1 MKTAAREGKKSF
13 LLYFDSYPRIAGL
26 PAEQRGELLSAL
38 FEFAID
44 AAAGKANL
52 CGVMKRHPAMNLGAQ
67 MAFGFMA
74 DTIHRDTEVWLEKQ
88 ARYRQTALKRV
99 AQDKNPAEK
108 ARAAVDG
115 GEMAKYVQALRGK
128 ERT

>member
-38 FEFAID
+38 FEFAMD
-44 AAAGKANL
+44 AAEGKADL
-52 CGVMKRHPAMNLGAQ
+52 RGVMARHPAMDLAAQ

-74 DTIHRDTEVWLEKQ
+74 DTVHRDTETWLEKQ
-88 ARYRQTALKRV
+88 ARYRQAAQERV
-99 AQDKNPAEK
+99 ARDKRPAEK
-108 ARAAVDG
+108 HRPAADG